1 MDVFEILA
9 VLDRKEEQIEQKL
22 QKILSANMDPFPFER
37 IQKAKTLLRLI
48 YEFRNHLKADEMIEA
63 GMRLRD
69 LELEGLEILTKDN
82 N

>member
-9 VLDRKEEQIEQKL
+9 VLDRREKQIEQKL
-22 QKILSANMDPFPFER
+22 QKILAANMDPFPFER
-37 IQKAKTLLRLI
+37 IQKANTLLRLI
-48 YEFRNHLKADEMIEA
+48 NEFRNHLKADEMIEA